1 MWKGKIGCKKREKD
15 VKKIFEEMSGVSI
28 SKGEQGKNN
37 EGKVFYFREFQLQ
50 KVGKQF

>member
-15 VKKIFEEMSGVSI
+15 VKKIFEEICGVSI